1 MEEKESREKHDYG
14 GERERERERE
24 RQTFGL
30 GLEIG
35 MKCIKEWIINEINQN
50 ISINGSLY
58 FTV

>member
-14 GERERERERE
+14 GERE

-35 MKCIKEWIINEINQN
+35 MKCIKGWIINEINQN